1 MLRVALILTPLTL
14 AIAVACGDSGD
25 SGSSNPSNNNTGGD
39 SSANNGGAETNQ
51 AGQTATAGTTN
62 TGGSAN
68 NGGSSNGGSTAT
80 EGGAP
85 TAMGGAPNETM
96 GGATTGAGGADT
108 GAGGAAACPDVFGD
122 YSIKS
127 VVGMCGTLNK
137 NAPQS
142 IQGNDVD
149 CAAHFVSTPA
159 KGEAGINGGATLDA
173 KGDFK
178 NAKLN
183 LGSMQR
189 SPCTGTYAAAAGTMT
204 VACGGVGDA
213 CTVVLTKK

>member
-80 EGGAP
+80 EGAP

>member
-14 AIAVACGDSGD
+14 AIAVACGDSGGSD
-25 SGSSNPSNNNTGGD
+25 SSNPNTNSGGD

-51 AGQTATAGTTN
+51 AGQAATAGTNN
-62 TGGSAN
+62 TGGSSS
-68 NGGSSNGGSTAT
+68 NGGSSNGGGAT
-80 EGGAP
+80 SEGGTPA
-85 TAMGGAPNETM
+85 AMGGAPNEAM
-96 GGATTGAGGADT
+96 GGADTSAGGADT
-108 GAGGAAACPDVFGD
+108 GAGGAAACPDLFGD
-122 YSIKS
+122 YNIKS
-127 VVGMCGTLNK
+127 AVGMCGTLNK

-142 IQGNDVD
+142 IEGNDVD

-159 KGEAGINGGATLDA
+159 KGEPGINGGATLDA

-178 NAKLN
+178 NAKLT
-183 LGSMQR
+183 LGGMQR

-204 VACGGVGDA
+204 VECGGVGDA